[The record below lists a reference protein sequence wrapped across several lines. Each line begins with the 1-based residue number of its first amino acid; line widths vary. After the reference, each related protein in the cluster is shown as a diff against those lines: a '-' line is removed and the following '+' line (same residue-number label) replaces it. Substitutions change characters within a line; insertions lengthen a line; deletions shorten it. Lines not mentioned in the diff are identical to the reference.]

1 MVKLISKQI
10 AVSTLEPSIRLDDV
24 LRSYD
29 LEDTQFEIKVLNEDL
44 DLTDSTIHCVTKYFS
59 HGKSYA
65 FEKLIKPKS
74 KDVIVFSLPEE
85 LKGYDGKIYVG
96 IYAELGDE
104 RVDIKDIEVTINNSI
119 IDDDIDFSTVNYF
132 ESFERMVEKV
142 DLATEDALDN
152 IKHDKEHVALSRD
165 YAERKMDEDIEE
177 VDTRAKEVLESI
189 NEKDKKVNELADKL
203 NTDIEDFEQIKITAK
218 ETSDNAVREIIQTKD
233 TVISEIESVSDSF
246 KAKKTEFDTVVNGIT
261 TSIDTKVKDLGTY
274 TEEQKLHIDEKTKSF
289 NTLVDEKTGELTQLN
304 NTFNQELE
312 KSGVTLTTTQDLTK
326 RVETLE
332 SKPDKDTIYDDTE
345 IKQRIKALEDKP
357 DTEPYDDSE
366 IREMFNSIGEYI
378 GDVLPTK
385 LSDIDNKQ
393 SEHTKAIGKL
403 KQDNLAIEQKISNLE
418 QNSETSQPYD
428 DTELRNRIKELE
440 SKEDKDTVY
449 DDTAIKKELSELNQ
463 SIAKKKLYYA
473 YAYEKDGAKGFT
485 KADVY
490 DWFYRELYPYFGIS
504 DKDSDNPND
513 YIWMPTRLAS
523 NDKLDG
529 AIIEINKLK
538 KLHEVRRAPTG
549 YTLDRTTTPWTVWF
563 DNGCGLQFP
572 SYSPRNDED
581 SDGENT
587 IYGFGYSTNISNT
600 VPYQFPLPQSIIAAS
615 MGHISL
621 LKFGKHDVNSFIYWD
636 TNTKVLNPIRD
647 DADKYDWS
655 RCYGENGNDVAWKAT
670 RKTVFPRVCY
680 ELGIWSEADVLYLGA
695 TKK

>member
-1 MVKLISKQI
+1 MNSLNLRQVCGGDTIKQ
-10 AVSTLEPSIRLDDV
+10 ADFGSEL
-24 LRSYD
+24 
-29 LEDTQFEIKVLNEDL
+29 
-44 DLTDSTIHCVTKYFS
+44 
-59 HGKSYA
+59 A
-65 FEKLIKPKS
+65 FELLDEQYVKFRESLGESAKVILKKDNTAIYQKSVLITQNTVSFKFDKILPVGS
-74 KDVIVFSLPEE
+74 YVLEIIVGDYVFPSNNRVIITVEQTYGDFEPEYLVKVSYEE
-85 LKGYDGKIYVG
+85 LKVG
-96 IYAELGDE
+96 IDDL
-104 RVDIKDIEVTINNSI
+104 KSKVT
-119 IDDDIDFSTVNYF
+119 
-132 ESFERMVEKV
+132 
-142 DLATEDALDN
+142 
-152 IKHDKEHVALSRD
+152 
-165 YAERKMDEDIEE
+165 
-177 VDTRAKEVLESI
+177 
-189 NEKDKKVNELADKL
+189 
-203 NTDIEDFEQIKITAK
+203 
-218 ETSDNAVREIIQTKD
+218 
-233 TVISEIESVSDSF
+233 
-246 KAKKTEFDTVVNGIT
+246 
-261 TSIDTKVKDLGTY
+261 
-274 TEEQKLHIDEKTKSF
+274 
-289 NTLVDEKTGELTQLN
+289 
-304 NTFNQELE
+304 
-312 KSGVTLTTTQDLTK
+312 
-326 RVETLE
+326 
-332 SKPDKDTIYDDTE
+332 
-345 IKQRIKALEDKP
+345 ALEERP
-357 DTEPYDDSE
+357 
-366 IREMFNSIGEYI
+366 I
-378 GDVLPTK
+378 V
-385 LSDIDNKQ
+385 
-393 SEHTKAIGKL
+393 
-403 KQDNLAIEQKISNLE
+403 
-418 QNSETSQPYD
+418 
-428 DTELRNRIKELE
+428 
-440 SKEDKDTVY
+440 
-449 DDTAIKKELSELNQ
+449 DTAIKKELSQLNE

-473 YAYEKDGAKGFT
+473 YANDENGTKGFT

-513 YIWMPTRLAS
+513 YIWMPARLAS

-538 KLHEVRRAPTG
+538 KLHEARRPPTS

-621 LKFGKHDVNSFIYWD
+621 LKFGKHDDNSFIYWD

>member
-1 MVKLISKQI
+1 MNSLNLRQVCGGDTIKQ
-10 AVSTLEPSIRLDDV
+10 ADFGSEL
-24 LRSYD
+24 
-29 LEDTQFEIKVLNEDL
+29 
-44 DLTDSTIHCVTKYFS
+44 
-59 HGKSYA
+59 A
-65 FEKLIKPKS
+65 FELLDEQYVKFREPLGESAKVILKKDNTAIYQKS
-74 KDVIVFSLPEE
+74 VPIAKNTVSFKFDKILPVGSYVLEIIVGDYVFPSNNRVIITVEQTYGDFEPEYLVKVSYEE
-85 LKGYDGKIYVG
+85 LKADVDDLKSKVTALEERPIVDTV
-96 IYAELGDE
+96 LTE
-104 RVDIKDIEVTINNSI
+104 RVE
-119 IDDDIDFSTVNYF
+119 
-132 ESFERMVEKV
+132 
-142 DLATEDALDN
+142 
-152 IKHDKEHVALSRD
+152 
-165 YAERKMDEDIEE
+165 
-177 VDTRAKEVLESI
+177 
-189 NEKDKKVNELADKL
+189 
-203 NTDIEDFEQIKITAK
+203 
-218 ETSDNAVREIIQTKD
+218 
-233 TVISEIESVSDSF
+233 
-246 KAKKTEFDTVVNGIT
+246 
-261 TSIDTKVKDLGTY
+261 
-274 TEEQKLHIDEKTKSF
+274 
-289 NTLVDEKTGELTQLN
+289 
-304 NTFNQELE
+304 
-312 KSGVTLTTTQDLTK
+312 
-326 RVETLE
+326 
-332 SKPDKDTIYDDTE
+332 
-345 IKQRIKALEDKP
+345 ALE
-357 DTEPYDDSE
+357 
-366 IREMFNSIGEYI
+366 
-378 GDVLPTK
+378 
-385 LSDIDNKQ
+385 Q
-393 SEHTKAIGKL
+393 
-403 KQDNLAIEQKISNLE
+403 
-418 QNSETSQPYD
+418 
-428 DTELRNRIKELE
+428 
-440 SKEDKDTVY
+440 KEDKDTLY
-449 DDTAIKKELSELNQ
+449 DDTAIKKELGELNQ
-463 SIAKKKLYYA
+463 SISKKKLYYA
-473 YAYEKDGAKGFT
+473 YANDENGTKGFT

-513 YIWMPTRLAS
+513 YIWMPARLAS

-538 KLHEVRRAPTG
+538 KLHEARRPPTS